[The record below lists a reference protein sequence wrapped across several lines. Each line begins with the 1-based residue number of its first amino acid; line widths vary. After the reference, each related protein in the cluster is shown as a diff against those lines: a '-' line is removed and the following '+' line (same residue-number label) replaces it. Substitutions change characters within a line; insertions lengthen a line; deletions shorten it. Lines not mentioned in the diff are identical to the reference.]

1 MESIEQYQIYKE
13 SKRKNKEKHKVV
25 SKQKKQRVMQKNKV
39 DKLQGGKKSNGRI
52 VFEGK
57 EYADNYKNRVKYG
70 LRPTKAQKSKEFK
83 RRVVKLDSI
92 VSKIVKKRD
101 ANNIGIIT
109 CITYWCS
116 DCSKKISIGKANAC
130 HCIARWYYSHR
141 WHLSNIWWW
150 CVSCNKRHAQEHWIE
165 FVQALKE
172 KFWNYWRYKQ
182 RYSRH
187 KKKPSIE
194 RMQDLYEK
202 LKKVEENG
210 RDNKYFSLWL
220 YDVN

>member
-109 CITYWCS
+109 CITY
-116 DCSKKISIGKANAC
+116 
-130 HCIARWYYSHR
+130 
-141 WHLSNIWWW
+141 
-150 CVSCNKRHAQEHWIE
+150 
-165 FVQALKE
+165 
-172 KFWNYWRYKQ
+172 
-182 RYSRH
+182 
-187 KKKPSIE
+187 
-194 RMQDLYEK
+194 
-202 LKKVEENG
+202 
-210 RDNKYFSLWL
+210 
-220 YDVN
+220 